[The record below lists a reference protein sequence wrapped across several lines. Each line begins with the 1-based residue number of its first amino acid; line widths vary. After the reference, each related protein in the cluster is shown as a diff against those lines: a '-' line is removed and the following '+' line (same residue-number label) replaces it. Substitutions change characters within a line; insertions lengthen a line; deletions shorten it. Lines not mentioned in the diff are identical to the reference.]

1 MMRVGRNTNRG
12 YQTSIKPADLPSLSL
27 HLLAPPLSL
36 PSTRFPDARFS
47 VFTTN
52 RWCRV
57 SSGAPETG
65 NPRFTLCVRFRV
77 HVSRGHALSY
87 ARVATPYSRHLAANS
102 RASLVR
108 MIEWSRGGMEKKKGK
123 GSLGRE
129 KKAIEEL
136 RMEEKEEGNIYD
148 ESLSLVN
155 PSKFVAQELGGG

>member
-1 MMRVGRNTNRG
+1 
-12 YQTSIKPADLPSLSL
+12 
-27 HLLAPPLSL
+27 
-36 PSTRFPDARFS
+36 
-47 VFTTN
+47 
-52 RWCRV
+52 
-57 SSGAPETG
+57 
-65 NPRFTLCVRFRV
+65 
-77 HVSRGHALSY
+77 
-87 ARVATPYSRHLAANS
+87 
-102 RASLVR
+102 